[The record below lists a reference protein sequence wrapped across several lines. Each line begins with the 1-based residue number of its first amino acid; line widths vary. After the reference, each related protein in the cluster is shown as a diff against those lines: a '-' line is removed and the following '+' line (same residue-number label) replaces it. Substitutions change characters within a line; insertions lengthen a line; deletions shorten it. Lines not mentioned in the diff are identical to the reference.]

1 MSDHEDEE
9 EEEEE
14 EEDDTEGG
22 ESSDESDS
30 ESDEKGTCLLVQGQT
45 FILGTWL
52 KHDKKV
58 LIFSTSFLMKQLLWL
73 LTYVCPLRLML
84 LPLLDLV
91 IVWFPFLFS
100 TIYLLSLTFYLV
112 HLF

>member
-58 LIFSTSFLMKQLLWL
+58 LIFLNFI
-73 LTYVCPLRLML
+73 
-84 LPLLDLV
+84 LDETAFMTVDLCMPFKAHASSLIGFSHCV
-91 IVWFPFLFS
+91 ISIL
-100 TIYLLSLTFYLV
+100 I
-112 HLF
+112 